1 MTVTVKE
8 LREILNALTPGSER
22 GGAITGY
29 SAKLDKE
36 IYYFKGRKLTRNI
49 YSKTK

>member
-8 LREILNALTPGSER
+8 LREILNALTPGSKR
-22 GGAITGY
+22 GAITGY
-29 SAKLDKE
+29 SVKSDKE
-36 IYYFKGRKLTRNI
+36 IYYFKGRKLVRNI